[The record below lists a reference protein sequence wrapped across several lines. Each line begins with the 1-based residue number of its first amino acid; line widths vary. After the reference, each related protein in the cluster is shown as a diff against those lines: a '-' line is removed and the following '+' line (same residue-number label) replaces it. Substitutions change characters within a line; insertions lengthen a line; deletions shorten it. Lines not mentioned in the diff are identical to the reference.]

1 MSSVQLEKENS
12 LQESAR
18 GPSYI
23 YSFSL
28 IPKISVVKVL

>member
-18 GPSYI
+18 GLS

>member
-1 MSSVQLEKENS
+1 MSSVQSKKENS

-23 YSFSL
+23 CSFSL
-28 IPKISVVKVL
+28 IPKISAVEVL